1 MTIFLPVA
9 GLPMNLW
16 LLVAAGGLA
25 GFLSGLLG
33 VGGGFILTP
42 LLIMLG
48 ISPAVAAASDT
59 NAIVGTSA
67 SGVLAHLRQGNVDF
81 RMGLVL
87 LAGGLLGGAG
97 GTFWVRILRKSGNL
111 DAVIVSLYVAFLGI
125 LGVVMF
131 VEGLLSRIKDRE
143 EEKGS
148 APVPGFL
155 DALPLQ
161 ASFPGSGIRVSLL
174 APLVLGA
181 LVGLLAAFMGVGGGF
196 FLVPA
201 MTFLLRMP
209 MRVVV
214 GTSLFQILFTA
225 FGVTFLQASVNRTVD
240 VVVALCLMAGSTV
253 GAQAGAA
260 LGRKLKGTELRLVF
274 ALLLLFLSLKMLD
287 DLLSLPS
294 SFLIQ
299 GGGHP

>member
-48 ISPAVAAASDT
+48 ISPAVAAASGT
-59 NAIVGTSA
+59 NAMVGTSA

-97 GTFWVRILRKSGNL
+97 GTFWVRVLRRSGNL
-111 DAVIVSLYVAFLGI
+111 DAVIVFLYVAFLGI
-125 LGVVMF
+125 LGIVMF
-131 VEGLLSRIKDRE
+131 VEGLLARIRDPE
-143 EEKGS
+143 EERGI
-148 APVPGFL
+148 APMPGFMR
-155 DALPLQ
+155 ALPFQ
-161 ASFPGSGIRVSLL
+161 AAFPGSGIRVSLL
-174 APLVLGA
+174 APLIFGT

-201 MTFLLRMP
+201 MTFLLKLP

-225 FGVTFLQASVNRTVD
+225 FGVTVLQASVNRIVD
-240 VVVALCLMAGSTV
+240 VVVALCLMVGSTV

-260 LGRKLKGTELRLVF
+260 VGRRLKGTELRVVF
-274 ALLLLFLSLKMLD
+274 ALLLLLLSLKMFD
-287 DLLSLPS
+287 DLLSLPAA
-294 SFLIQ
+294 FLTQ